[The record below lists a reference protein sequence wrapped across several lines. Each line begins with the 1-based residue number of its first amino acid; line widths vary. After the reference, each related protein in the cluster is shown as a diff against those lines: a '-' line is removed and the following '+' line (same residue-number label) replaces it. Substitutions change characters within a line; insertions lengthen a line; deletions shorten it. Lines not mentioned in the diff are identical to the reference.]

1 MCETIEPDMRDH
13 LIRAHRPFALCGTGE
28 LKRKCDIILHGA
40 PGKQIVLLS
49 HIADVGVDVRH
60 ARSLVD
66 D

>member
-13 LIRAHRPFALCGTGE
+13 LIGTQYTLALCGTGE
-28 LKRKCDIILHGA
+28 LKRKCDVIPHGA

-49 HIADVGVDVRH
+49 HVADVGVDVRH
-60 ARSLVD
+60 PRALVD